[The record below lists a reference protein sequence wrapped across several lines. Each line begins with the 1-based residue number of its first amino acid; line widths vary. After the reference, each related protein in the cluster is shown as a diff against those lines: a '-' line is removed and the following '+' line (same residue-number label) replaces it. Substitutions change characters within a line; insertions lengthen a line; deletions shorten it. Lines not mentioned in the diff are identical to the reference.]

1 MWDKMASCAIAQKAA
16 RDPVP
21 VSTQGRTAVIE
32 LPNEQAAALKAKAA
46 AEGLSLEAWLN
57 KLAAR
62 QESPPSRPHRHVA
75 DAIVENMRD
84 IPPEAMATM
93 PTDGASQHAH
103 YMYGWPKK
111 EA

>member
-1 MWDKMASCAIAQKAA
+1 M
-16 RDPVP
+16 
-21 VSTQGRTAVIE
+21 TVIT
-32 LPNEQAAALKAKAA
+32 LPDDQAAALKAKAA